1 MYLSISSVAPHK
13 VVIFFVFLP
22 TQAEHSPEG
31 RGMSHL
37 VSEGYGTNGL
47 CIFIREGI
55 LDGCKERLFVFVI
68 SCAFGV

>member
-1 MYLSISSVAPHK
+1 MAPQK
-13 VVIFFVFLP
+13 VVIFFVCLLP

-31 RGMSHL
+31 RGLSQL